1 MARLNVNPTRM
12 ELARL
17 KKLLAT
23 ATRGHKLLKDKL
35 DELMKQFLDIVR
47 ENKKL
52 REEAEAALGEA
63 YKSFIIA
70 RAVMNEEYMGES
82 LMLPGNSVEVSVSEK
97 NIMSVL
103 VPQFKF
109 NMADNEKADVSPYG
123 YAFTSAELDG
133 AVESFSEAM
142 QPLLKLAESEK
153 SAQLLAQE
161 IEKTRRRVNALENV
175 MIPNYEETIK
185 YIKMKLEENERA
197 GTTRMMKVKDMIA
210 AKAIEERRM
219 RDELQLKKAEKE
231 MA

>member
-109 NMADNEKADVSPYG
+109 NMADNEKADVCPYG

-185 YIKMKLEENERA
+185 YIKVKLEENERA